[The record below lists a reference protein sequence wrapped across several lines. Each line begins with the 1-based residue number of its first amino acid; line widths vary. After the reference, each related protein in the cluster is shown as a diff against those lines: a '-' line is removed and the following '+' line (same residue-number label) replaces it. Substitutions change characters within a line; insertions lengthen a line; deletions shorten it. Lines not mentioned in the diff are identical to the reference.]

1 MRSVRGGAPRWGA
14 VRLAAGVPL
23 LAAALVLAGCGS
35 TTGATPPPPPE
46 SASPASTAGSLEA
59 TLTPVVNQAMSQ
71 LQVPGAIVYVSV
83 PGQAPWQAAL
93 GVADL
98 ATRAPMDVADHM
110 RIGSITK
117 TFTATVVLQLAGEG
131 KLSLDDP
138 ASKYAPGAPTN
149 GATVRQLLNMTS
161 GIFDYTNDAQFAAG
175 VSANPTR
182 VWTTKELLDL
192 AGSHQP
198 LFAPGKDIHYT
209 NTNYILLGVIAE
221 KVGGAPIEQLIQ
233 RRIITPLALR
243 GCSYPPTSPAI
254 PDPHPQGYPYGPAGG
269 TLSGTPTH
277 EASDQPPN
285 NVTAISPSMAG
296 AAGAMICTVDDLRIW
311 TKALA
316 TGQLLTPAM
325 QQQRLVGRDLDASGL
340 AKYGLG
346 IRMFS
351 GFLGHNGQIPGFQ
364 SYAVYDP
371 SADTTVIVLV
381 NLAASANGSAP
392 ADAIASAIIKTLRG
406 TSSPSPSPSLSPSPA
421 PAPSSTSTPTASPSA
436 TPG

>member
-1 MRSVRGGAPRWGA
+1 
-14 VRLAAGVPL
+14 
-23 LAAALVLAGCGS
+23 
-35 TTGATPPPPPE
+35 
-46 SASPASTAGSLEA
+46 
-59 TLTPVVNQAMSQ
+59 
-71 LQVPGAIVYVSV
+71 
-83 PGQAPWQAAL
+83 
-93 GVADL
+93 
-98 ATRAPMDVADHM
+98 
-110 RIGSITK
+110 
-117 TFTATVVLQLAGEG
+117 
-131 KLSLDDP
+131 
-138 ASKYAPGAPTN
+138 
-149 GATVRQLLNMTS
+149 
-161 GIFDYTNDAQFAAG
+161 
-175 VSANPTR
+175 
-182 VWTTKELLDL
+182 
-192 AGSHQP
+192 
-198 LFAPGKDIHYT
+198 
-209 NTNYILLGVIAE
+209 
-221 KVGGAPIEQLIQ
+221 
-233 RRIITPLALR
+233 
-243 GCSYPPTSPAI
+243 
-254 PDPHPQGYPYGPAGG
+254 
-269 TLSGTPTH
+269 
-277 EASDQPPN
+277 
-285 NVTAISPSMAG
+285 MAG

-346 IRMFS
+346 ILMFS